1 MCVRVHSLH
10 GGVCEYIELVGD
22 NCSQIG
28 FGYNSFFS
36 KNFSEN
42 MDFKLVQV
50 QQKINQ
56 NMTPDVLLCILLN
69 SFELF

>member
-1 MCVRVHSLH
+1 MMLDMVMGLVD
-10 GGVCEYIELVGD
+10 IEVD
-22 NCSQIG
+22 SV
-28 FGYNSFFS
+28 F
-36 KNFSEN
+36 FSEN

>member
-22 NCSQIG
+22 NCLQIG
-28 FGYNSFFS
+28 FGFNSFFS
-36 KNFSEN
+36 E
-42 MDFKLVQV
+42 
-50 QQKINQ
+50 INQ